1 MLLLNSYTA
10 LLSVVLSQCTPNLL
24 KIYVSTNNS
33 HYMSHISFQ
42 KKLSYEDTCMHG
54 SQACSFSILFGR
66 VVYIRKSGLASIILG
81 YHSTIFHPPSRSIC
95 PLPGSELWESC
106 LKSASVK
113 HKEEE
118 DWIFLSNYAC
128 HWVSVLGRAKRPHA
142 FLSREGKVHIV
153 NHLSNF

>member
-1 MLLLNSYTA
+1 MSMVNISFIVSLSSSPHTLNFTPMLQVAKDVTPKFIPPCFLP
-10 LLSVVLSQCTPNLL
+10 SQCTPNLL

-33 HYMSHISFQ
+33 HYISHISFQ

-81 YHSTIFHPPSRSIC
+81 YHLTIFHPPSRSIC

-113 HKEEE
+113 LKEEE
-118 DWIFLSNYAC
+118 D
-128 HWVSVLGRAKRPHA
+128 
-142 FLSREGKVHIV
+142 
-153 NHLSNF
+153 